1 MIKNKLQNGASLL
14 EIVIAVGLVS
24 IILLALVSLSTKSVS
39 NTTLSREKNEAARY
53 SQEAVEWLRR
63 ERDNSW
69 TTFMAH
75 VDNSDTWC
83 LTQLD
88 WSNSGSCGNSELVSG
103 TNLTRE
109 VTFDEREDGVVGVS
123 VIVKWMEGEREHQ
136 SVSDTVL
143 TKWQ

>member
-14 EIVIAVGLVS
+14 EIVIAVGLIS
-24 IILLALVSLSTKSVS
+24 IILLSLVSLSTKSVS

-53 SQEAVEWLRR
+53 SQEAVEWLRG

-69 TTFMAH
+69 SSFIAH

-83 LTQLD
+83 LTALD
-88 WSNSGSCGNSELVSG
+88 WSNSGSCNTNEVISG

-109 VTFDEREDGVVGVS
+109 VTFDEKEDGVVGVS
-123 VIVKWMEGEREHQ
+123 VVVKWMEGEREHQ
-136 SVSDTVL
+136 SVADTLL